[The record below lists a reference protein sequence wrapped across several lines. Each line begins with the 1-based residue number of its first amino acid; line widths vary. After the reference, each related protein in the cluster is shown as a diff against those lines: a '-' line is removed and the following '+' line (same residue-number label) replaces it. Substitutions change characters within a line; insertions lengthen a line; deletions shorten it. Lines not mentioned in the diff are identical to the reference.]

1 MLRSLLDKYLNTV
14 YRAPEDEGGADDGA
28 FEHSGGAS
36 ADGDSGTDTP
46 DSAGENAGEDGQGQR
61 LSVRDEIKKA
71 MAEANQT
78 GQPKP
83 KAKKADTPKQAAQQ
97 APAAQ
102 QQQQQTPQQAQASIA
117 APDRL
122 SKEAKAEWDKTP
134 ESIKQAFV
142 KAEQDMQRGVD
153 ELKQKY
159 AGIDQALAPHT
170 DALRQMNAT
179 PAEAVNR
186 MFLWFK
192 ALAGSPAQAFPGLAK
207 SMGLDWNQ
215 IIAAA
220 QGQQGQQQAQGQ
232 QPQGQQ
238 QATPPVIPDEIKTYV
253 SGLETSVRNLAQ
265 QLNAMQTGFGSI
277 QHDIQAEQMRKT
289 EENLSLWS
297 KDKEFFEEVRQD
309 MARLI
314 QADPELLKNGQVD
327 LDGAYERAIYYNPV
341 VRAKVLAKQQQAN
354 QQVQQEAT
362 TAATTA
368 RQAQVAKAKKAAV
381 SLPVGSAPGLANGA
395 TTQRKPQG
403 RTSVRDSIKAAMAE
417 LRDQ

>member
-1 MLRSLLDKYLNTV
+1 MLRSLAQKYLDNV
-14 YRAPEDEGGADDGA
+14 YRSPEDEGGADDGSL
-28 FEHSGGAS
+28 EHISGAS
-36 ADGDSGTDTP
+36 ADDGGVGDNSDGSGEA
-46 DSAGENAGEDGQGQR
+46 SGEGGQQR

-71 MAEANQT
+71 MSEANQAA
-78 GQPKP
+78 QPKP
-83 KAKKADTPKQAAQQ
+83 KIKKAAEPKQAAQQ
-97 APAAQ
+97 AQ
-102 QQQQQTPQQAQASIA
+102 QANQTQQAQQTQQTQTIE

-122 SKEAKAEWDKTP
+122 GKEAKADWDKAP

-153 ELKQKY
+153 ELKQRY

-192 ALAGSPAQAFPGLAK
+192 ALAGSPTQAFPGLAK
-207 SMGLDWNQ
+207 SMGLDWGKIVASVQ
-215 IIAAA
+215 PG
-220 QGQQGQQQAQGQ
+220 QQQQGQQQQQ
-232 QPQGQQ
+232 QPEQQG
-238 QATPPVIPDEIKTYV
+238 TPPVIPDEIRSYV
-253 SGLETSVRNLAQ
+253 SGLETNVRNLAQ

-277 QHDIQAEQMRKT
+277 QHDLQAEQMRKT
-289 EENLSLWS
+289 EENLNLWS
-297 KDKEFFEEVRQD
+297 KDKEFFQDVRQD

-314 QADPELLKNGQVD
+314 QADPELIKNGQVD

-362 TAATTA
+362 QQATTA
-368 RQAQVAKAKKAAV
+368 RQTQVAKAKKAAV
-381 SLPVGSAPGLANGA
+381 SLPVGNAPSNLNGA
-395 TTQRKPQG
+395 AQPKKPQG
-403 RTSVRDSIKAAMAE
+403 KTSVRDSIKAAMAE

>member
-28 FEHSGGAS
+28 FEHSSGAS
-36 ADGDSGTDTP
+36 ADGDGDTDTP
-46 DSAGENAGEDGQGQR
+46 GSAGDNVGEDGQGQR

-71 MAEANQT
+71 MAESNQT

-97 APAAQ
+97 ASAA
-102 QQQQQTPQQAQASIA
+102 QQQQQTPQQAQSSIA

-368 RQAQVAKAKKAAV
+368 RQTQVAKAKKAAV